1 MKKRNKKF
9 TNLKILLKIS
19 KILDFHLKN
28 LISIYVI
35 MENQEIEQSLKDFP
49 KQVTNNSYI
58 ELLEKYFLSDKTNDL
73 ENKHKE
79 WCKDITT

>member
-1 MKKRNKKF
+1 
-9 TNLKILLKIS
+9 
-19 KILDFHLKN
+19 
-28 LISIYVI
+28 

-79 WCKDITT
+79 WSKHISN